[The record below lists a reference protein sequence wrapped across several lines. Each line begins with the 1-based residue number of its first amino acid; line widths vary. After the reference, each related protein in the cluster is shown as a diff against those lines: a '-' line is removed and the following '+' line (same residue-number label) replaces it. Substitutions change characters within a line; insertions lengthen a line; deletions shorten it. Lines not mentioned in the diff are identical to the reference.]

1 MVVIS
6 DFFPGGQG
14 PIGDDPPLGR
24 SESLD
29 DPMTS
34 AQTKDPWQQMLK
46 RFNEAARRLSLDEG
60 VWKILSEPDL
70 ELKVSIPV
78 VMDSGKLEVFTGYR
92 VQHSRAMGP
101 CKGGIRYD
109 LGVNVSEVKAL
120 AAWMTWKC
128 AVVNLPF
135 GGGKGGVVCD
145 PSKLSQR
152 ELEMLTRRY
161 TAAIADIIGP
171 DRDVPAPDVGTNDKI
186 MAWVMDTYSM
196 RKGRSETAVVTGKP
210 LLLGGSR
217 GRADATGRGLF
228 DILQH
233 AASRYGIDLRS
244 ARVVIQ
250 GFGNVGA
257 TAARYF
263 HEAGIRVVGI
273 SDVRGAIH
281 NPAGLDVPRLREFVA
296 KNRFVVGFPGAEAV
310 APADLLTLPCEVL
323 VPAAI
328 ENQITE
334 ANAEKVQ
341 ARLIVEGANGPTTDE
356 ADAILESKGVR
367 IVPDILANAGGVTV
381 SYFEWVQD
389 RAGFFWTE
397 AEVNQR
403 LDEAMHRSFTE
414 VAEMAEANQASLRI
428 GAYMLA
434 IDRVAQVYKLRGIYA

>member
-1 MVVIS
+1 MAH
-6 DFFPGGQG
+6 P
-14 PIGDDPPLGR
+14 
-24 SESLD
+24 
-29 DPMTS
+29 TH
-34 AQTKDPWQQMLK
+34 AKDPWIEMLK
-46 RFNEAARRLSLDEG
+46 RFNEAARRLNLDEG
-60 VWKILSEPDL
+60 VWKILSEADL
-70 ELKVSIPV
+70 ELKVAIPV
-78 VMDSGKLEVFTGYR
+78 VMDSGKLEVFAGYR

-109 LGVNVSEVKAL
+109 LGVNLSEVKAL

-135 GGGKGGVVCD
+135 GGGKGGIICD

-161 TAAIADIIGP
+161 TAAISDLIGP
-171 DRDVPAPDVGTNDKI
+171 DRDVPAPDVGTNEQI

-196 RKGRSETAVVTGKP
+196 RVRENSAAVVTGKP

-217 GRADATGRGLF
+217 GRADATGRGVF

-233 AASRYGIDLRS
+233 AAGRFRIDLRE
-244 ARVVIQ
+244 ARVVVQ

-263 HEAGIRVVGI
+263 QDAGIKVVGV
-273 SDVRGAIH
+273 SDVRGALY
-281 NPAGLDVPRLREFVA
+281 NPHGIDIARLREHVA
-296 KNRFVVGFPGAEAV
+296 KTRSVAGFAGAESI
-310 APADLLTLPCEVL
+310 PSADLLTLPCEVL
-323 VPAAI
+323 VPAAV

-334 ANAEKVQ
+334 SNAERVQ

-356 ADAILESKGVR
+356 ADRILEARGVQ

-389 RAGFFWTE
+389 RAGFFWPE

-403 LDEAMHRSFTE
+403 LDEVMHRSFTE
-414 VAEMAEANQASLRI
+414 VSEMAEKHKTSLRI

-434 IDRVAQVYKLRGIYA
+434 IDRVAQVYKLRGVYA

>member
-1 MVVIS
+1 
-6 DFFPGGQG
+6 
-14 PIGDDPPLGR
+14 
-24 SESLD
+24 
-29 DPMTS
+29 MTTTP
-34 AQTKDPWQQMLK
+34 TKDPWQEMLK
-46 RFNEAARRLSLDEG
+46 RFNEGARRLSLDEG

-78 VMDSGKLEVFTGYR
+78 VMDSGKVEVFPGYR

-109 LGVNVSEVKAL
+109 LGVNLSEVKAL

-145 PSKLSQR
+145 PTKLSPR

-161 TAAIADIIGP
+161 TSAIADIIGP
-171 DRDVPAPDVGTNDKI
+171 DRDVPAPDVGTNEKV

-196 RKGRSETAVVTGKP
+196 RKGRSSAAVVTGKP

-233 AASRYGIDLRS
+233 AASRYELDLRS
-244 ARVVIQ
+244 ARVVVQ
-250 GFGNVGA
+250 GFGNVGS

-263 HEAGIRVVGI
+263 HEAGIKVVGV
-273 SDVRGAIH
+273 SDVRGAIQ
-281 NPAGLDVPRLREFVA
+281 NPKGIDIPKLREHVA
-296 KNRFVVGFPGAEAV
+296 KTRFVVGFPGAEAV
-310 APADLLTLPCEVL
+310 SPADLLTLPCEVL
-323 VPAAI
+323 VPAAV

-334 ANAEKVQ
+334 ANAAKVQ
-341 ARLIVEGANGPTTDE
+341 AKLIVEGANGPTTDE
-356 ADAILESKGVR
+356 ADKMLEAKGVQV
-367 IVPDILANAGGVTV
+367 VPDILANAGGVTV

-397 AEVNQR
+397 SEVNQR
-403 LDEAMHRSFTE
+403 LDEVMHRSFTE
-414 VAEMAEANQASLRI
+414 VAEMAEKNKTSLRI

>member
-1 MVVIS
+1 MSHANV
-6 DFFPGGQG
+6 
-14 PIGDDPPLGR
+14 
-24 SESLD
+24 
-29 DPMTS
+29 
-34 AQTKDPWQQMLK
+34 KDPWQEMLK
-46 RFNEAARRLSLDEG
+46 RFNEAARRLNLDEA

-109 LGVNVSEVKAL
+109 INVNLSEVKAL

-128 AVVNLPF
+128 SVVNLPF
-135 GGGKGGVVCD
+135 GGGKGGIIVD
-145 PSKLSQR
+145 PTKLSVR

-161 TAAIADIIGP
+161 TAAISDIIGP
-171 DRDVPAPDVGTNDKI
+171 DRDVPAPDVGTNDKV

-196 RKGRSETAVVTGKP
+196 RKGENSAAVVTGKP

-217 GRADATGRGLF
+217 GRADATGRGVF

-233 AASRYGIDLRS
+233 AANRFGVDLKS
-244 ARVVIQ
+244 ARVVVQ

-257 TAARYF
+257 TSARYF
-263 HEAGIRVVGI
+263 AEAGIKVVGI

-281 NPAGLDVPRLREFVA
+281 NPAGIDIKALHEWVA
-296 KNRFVVGFPGAEAV
+296 KTKFVVGFPCAHAIDPKEM
-310 APADLLTLPCEVL
+310 LTLPCEVL
-323 VPAAI
+323 VPAAV

-334 ANAEKVQ
+334 ENAPKIQ
-341 ARLIVEGANGPTTDE
+341 AKLVIEGANGPTTDE
-356 ADAILESKGVR
+356 ADKILEKKGIQV
-367 IVPDILANAGGVTV
+367 VPDILANAGGVTV

-389 RAGFFWTE
+389 RMGFFWPE

-403 LDEAMHRSFTE
+403 LDEVMHRAFSE
-414 VAEMAEANQASLRI
+414 VADMAAKHQTSLRI
-428 GAYMLA
+428 GAYMLSV
-434 IDRVAQVYKLRGIYA
+434 DRVAQVYKLRGVYA

>member
-1 MVVIS
+1 MS
-6 DFFPGGQG
+6 HA
-14 PIGDDPPLGR
+14 
-24 SESLD
+24 
-29 DPMTS
+29 T
-34 AQTKDPWQQMLK
+34 AKDPWQEMLK
-46 RFNEAARRLSLDEG
+46 RFNEAARRLNLDEG

-109 LGVNVSEVKAL
+109 INVNLAEVKAL

-128 AVVNLPF
+128 SVVNLPF
-135 GGGKGGVVCD
+135 GGGKGGVIVD
-145 PSKLSQR
+145 PTKLSTR

-161 TAAIADIIGP
+161 TSAISDIIGP
-171 DRDVPAPDVGTNDKI
+171 DRDVPAPDVGTNDKV

-196 RKGRSETAVVTGKP
+196 RKGESCAAVVTGKP

-217 GRADATGRGLF
+217 GRADATGRGVF

-233 AASRYGIDLRS
+233 AANRFGVDLKK

-257 TAARYF
+257 TSARYF
-263 HEAGIRVVGI
+263 HDAGIKVVGI
-273 SDVRGAIH
+273 SDVKGAIH
-281 NPAGLDVPRLREFVA
+281 APNGIDVTKLREWVA
-296 KNRFVVGFPGAEAV
+296 KNKFVTGFPGADAV
-310 APADLLTLPCEVL
+310 DPQALLTLPCEVL

-328 ENQITE
+328 ENQITDE
-334 ANAEKVQ
+334 NAAKIQ
-341 ARLIVEGANGPTTDE
+341 AKLVIEGANGPTTDA
-356 ADAILESKGVR
+356 ADKILESKGVQV
-367 IVPDILANAGGVTV
+367 VPDILANAGGVTV

-389 RAGFFWTE
+389 RMGFFWPE

-403 LDEAMHRSFTE
+403 LDEVMHRAFSE
-414 VAEMAEANQASLRI
+414 VADMAAKHKTSLRI
-428 GAYMLA
+428 GAYMLSVE
-434 IDRVAQVYKLRGIYA
+434 RVAQVYKLRGIYA

>member
-1 MVVIS
+1 MSQVT
-6 DFFPGGQG
+6 
-14 PIGDDPPLGR
+14 PL
-24 SESLD
+24 
-29 DPMTS
+29 
-34 AQTKDPWQQMLK
+34 KDPWQEMLK

-78 VMDSGKLEVFTGYR
+78 VMDSGKVEVFPGYR

-109 LGVNVSEVKAL
+109 LGVNLSEVKAL

-128 AVVNLPF
+128 SVVNLPF
-135 GGGKGGVVCD
+135 GGGKGGIVCD
-145 PSKLSQR
+145 PSKLSPR

-161 TAAIADIIGP
+161 TAAISDIIGP
-171 DRDVPAPDVGTNDKI
+171 DRDVPAPDVGTNDQI

-196 RKGRSETAVVTGKP
+196 RMGQNSPAVVTGKP

-217 GRADATGRGLF
+217 GRPDATGRGIF

-233 AASRYGIDLRS
+233 AASRYRVDLRT

-250 GFGNVGA
+250 GFGNVGS

-263 HEAGIRVVGI
+263 HEAGIKVVGI
-273 SDVRGAIH
+273 SDVKGAIY
-281 NPAGLDVPRLREFVA
+281 NPNGIEVPRLNDHVK
-296 KNRFVVGFPGAEAV
+296 KNRFVVGFPGAEAI
-310 APADLLTLPCEVL
+310 APGDLLTLPCEVL
-323 VPAAI
+323 VPAAV

-334 ANAEKVQ
+334 ANAAKVQ
-341 ARLIVEGANGPTTDE
+341 AKLIVEGANGPTTDE
-356 ADAILESKGVR
+356 ADKILEGKGVQV
-367 IVPDILANAGGVTV
+367 VPDILANAGGVTV

-389 RAGFFWTE
+389 RAGFFWPE
-397 AEVNQR
+397 AEVNAR
-403 LDEAMHRSFTE
+403 LDEVMHRSFTE
-414 VAEMAEANQASLRI
+414 VAEMADRNKTSLRI

-434 IDRVAQVYKLRGIYA
+434 VDRVAKVYKLRGVYA

>member
-1 MVVIS
+1 MS
-6 DFFPGGQG
+6 DA
-14 PIGDDPPLGR
+14 
-24 SESLD
+24 
-29 DPMTS
+29 T
-34 AQTKDPWQQMLK
+34 AKDPWQEMLK
-46 RFNEAARRLSLDEG
+46 RFNEAARRLNLDEG

-70 ELKVSIPV
+70 ELKVAIPV

-109 LGVNVSEVKAL
+109 INVNLAEVKAL

-128 AVVNLPF
+128 SVVNLPF
-135 GGGKGGVVCD
+135 GGGKGGVIVD
-145 PSKLSQR
+145 PTKLSMR

-161 TAAIADIIGP
+161 TSAISDIIGP
-171 DRDVPAPDVGTNDKI
+171 DRDVPAPDVGTNDKV

-196 RKGRSETAVVTGKP
+196 RKGESCAAVVTGKP

-217 GRADATGRGLF
+217 GRADATGRGVF

-233 AASRYGIDLRS
+233 AANRFGVDLKK

-257 TAARYF
+257 TSARYF
-263 HEAGIRVVGI
+263 HDAGIKVVGI

-281 NPAGLDVPRLREFVA
+281 APNGIDVTKLREWVA
-296 KNRFVVGFPGAEAV
+296 KNKFVTGFPGADAV
-310 APADLLTLPCEVL
+310 DPQALLTLPCEVL

-328 ENQITE
+328 ENQITDE
-334 ANAEKVQ
+334 NAAKIQ
-341 ARLIVEGANGPTTDE
+341 AKLVIEGANGPTTDA
-356 ADAILESKGVR
+356 ADKILESKGVQV
-367 IVPDILANAGGVTV
+367 VPDILANAGGVTV

-389 RAGFFWTE
+389 RMGFFWPE

-403 LDEAMHRSFTE
+403 LDEVMHRAFSE
-414 VAEMAEANQASLRI
+414 VADMAAKHKTSLRI
-428 GAYMLA
+428 GAYMLSV
-434 IDRVAQVYKLRGIYA
+434 DRVAQVYKLRGIYA

>member
-1 MVVIS
+1 
-6 DFFPGGQG
+6 
-14 PIGDDPPLGR
+14 
-24 SESLD
+24 
-29 DPMTS
+29 MTTS
-34 AQTKDPWQQMLK
+34 MHSKDPWQEMLK
-46 RFNEAARRLSLDEG
+46 RFNEAARRLDLDEG

-78 VMDSGKLEVFTGYR
+78 VMDHGKLEVFTGYR

-109 LGVNVSEVKAL
+109 MGVTLSEVKAL

-135 GGGKGGVVCD
+135 GGAKGGVICD
-145 PSKLSQR
+145 PSRLSHR
-152 ELEMLTRRY
+152 EKEVLTRRY
-161 TAAIADIIGP
+161 TAAISDIIGP
-171 DRDVPAPDVGTNDKI
+171 DRDVPAPDVGTNEQI

-196 RKGRSETAVVTGKP
+196 HHKETAAAVVTGKP

-217 GRADATGRGLF
+217 GRADATGRGIF

-233 AASRYGIDLRS
+233 AAHRYHLDLRNS
-244 ARVVIQ
+244 RVIIQ
-250 GFGNVGA
+250 GFGNVGS

-263 HEAGIRVVGI
+263 HEAGIKVVGL
-273 SDVRGAIH
+273 SDVRGAIY
-281 NPAGLDVPRLREFVA
+281 NKDGIDIAKLREYVA
-296 KNRFVVGFPGAEAV
+296 KNRFVTGFAGAEAID
-310 APADLLTLPCEVL
+310 AKELLVQPCDVL

-334 ANAEKVQ
+334 QNAERIQ
-341 ARLIVEGANGPTTDE
+341 AKLIIEGANGPTTDE
-356 ADAILESKGVR
+356 ADRILEKKGVH

-389 RAGFFWTE
+389 RAGFFWPE
-397 AEVNQR
+397 SEVNQR
-403 LDEAMHRSFTE
+403 LDEVMHRAFIE
-414 VAEMAEANQASLRI
+414 VADMAEKNQVSLRI

-434 IDRVAQVYKLRGIYA
+434 IDRVAQVHKLRGIYA